1 MNKGIKSKSGRLIL
15 ISLIISMVAVFIGYG
30 KEEKRTWY
38 EIPVAAHAGGQIDG
52 RTLTNS
58 KEAIEH
64 SIKAGYQLIEV
75 DLNLTSDGQLV
86 LIHGWDDDTKEE
98 LEIDNVITE
107 ENQVPNFDEFTNLK
121 ICRKYTPM
129 TGQNLIDVLKK
140 NKDLYFLLDEKYSS
154 KEDLASEMQQLVTL
168 TEEKNSLLGRV
179 IVQVYDADSYDTIM
193 SVFPFSNVVYATY
206 LHETKDESY
215 WRQVAEECLER
226 NISMVSISRS
236 FISTKK
242 HPEMKYA
249 SILKEYNLQICTYTI
264 DKISDAERMINSGVD
279 LLVTNILTEED
290 LGLINTEIKREDEGL
305 GRNNYS
311 KDI

>member
-1 MNKGIKSKSGRLIL
+1 MNKVKKIKSGMLIL
-15 ISLIISMVAVFIGYG
+15 ISLIISMAAVFTGCG
-30 KEEKRTWY
+30 KTEKRAWY
-38 EIPVAAHAGGQIDG
+38 EIPIAAHAGGQIDG

-75 DLNLTSDGQLV
+75 DLNLTSDDQLV

-107 ENQVPNFDEFTNLK
+107 ENQIPSLDEFANLK

-140 NKDLYFLLDEKYSS
+140 NKDIYFLLDEKYSS
-154 KEDLASEMQQLVTL
+154 KEDLSLEIQQLVTL
-168 TEEKNSLLGRV
+168 ADKKNSLLDRV
-179 IVQVYDADSYDTIM
+179 IVQVYDADSYDAIM
-193 SVFPFSNVVYATY
+193 SVFPFKNVIYATY

-226 NISMVSISRS
+226 NIPMVSISRS
-236 FISTKK
+236 YISTQR
-242 HPEMKYA
+242 HPEMIYA
-249 SILKEYNLQICTYTI
+249 SILKEYDLQICTYTI
-264 DKISDAERMINSGVD
+264 DKISDAERMINSGAD
-279 LLVTNILTEED
+279 LVVTNILTEED
-290 LGLINTEIKREDEGL
+290 LGLINTESSIE
-305 GRNNYS
+305 
-311 KDI
+311 